1 MTRNT
6 GLKKGNFIEKV
17 HTLFYE
23 TSNVMVFKRIWLQ
36 CVNPPIGSQVTNC
49 HITWDLSGILA
60 RCQSTI
66 PGGYQGTSGFLW
78 CSVRIWE
85 DRYTGHSSCKILSQ
99 GGLKMIKY
107 WVGPLPLPLDW
118 CISVVLIT
126 QTHLQWRILYHNGV
140 KSFLKRNSHFY
151 NKCYAFF
158 KRVSLD
164 FQAWKLFE
172 IYCEFTSVKKW
183 ECCTRIFFNPLFEC
197 SVFTLH
203 FPGKMSQT

>member
-1 MTRNT
+1 MDKI
-6 GLKKGNFIEKV
+6 LKFSCSSALPNSKNLWLCLEQPGVVACLAALVCQLTPLARF
-17 HTLFYE
+17 HSRQLE
-23 TSNVMVFKRIWLQ
+23 THLYALDLRQPVASFFKKIMALSKRIWLQ

-126 QTHLQWRILYHNGV
+126 QTHLRWRILYHFGV
-140 KSFLKRNSHFY
+140 KP
-151 NKCYAFF
+151 FF
-158 KRVSLD
+158 EK
-164 FQAWKLFE
+164 
-172 IYCEFTSVKKW
+172 EFT
-183 ECCTRIFFNPLFEC
+183 F
-197 SVFTLH
+197 
-203 FPGKMSQT
+203 